1 MKTLICGIGCFWVE
15 NKFKNL
21 EGIISTEVG
30 YCGGKTS
37 DTNYEKVCSGECDSA
52 EVVKVNFDEKRL
64 KEEDLLRFV
73 FSIHD
78 PTTLDAQGVD
88 IGRQYRSEIFYSDE
102 EQKKVAE
109 KIRDEINK
117 KQNGKV
123 VTKISKVLNYKKAED
138 FHQKYYEKRSQI

>member
-21 EGIISTEVG
+21 KGIISTEVG

-64 KEEDLLRFV
+64 SEEDLLRFV
-73 FSIHD
+73 FSSNCSAIKIFCFFISIPIMELLFNFFATFKD
-78 PTTLDAQGVD
+78 TIPIPQPTSITLLPSL
-88 IGRQYRSEIFYSDE
+88 ILLE
-102 EQKKVAE
+102 KK
-109 KIRDEINK
+109 
-117 KQNGKV
+117 
-123 VTKISKVLNYKKAED
+123 S
-138 FHQKYYEKRSQI
+138 